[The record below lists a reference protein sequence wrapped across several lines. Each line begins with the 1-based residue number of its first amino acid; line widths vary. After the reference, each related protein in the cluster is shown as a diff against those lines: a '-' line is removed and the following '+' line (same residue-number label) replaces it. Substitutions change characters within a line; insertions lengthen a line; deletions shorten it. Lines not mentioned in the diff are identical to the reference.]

1 MAGIGFELKRM
12 FKDDTFTNRS
22 KAYLYSA
29 LVSAG
34 PWISSVITVNLLL
47 FIMEFN
53 NVGATNKDLF
63 SGTIVYSFVFSQIL
77 TAPWQFLIT
86 RYISDKLYIKAYEYI
101 RPSYI
106 GLNKIVFSTSFL
118 VSIFFYWNKP
128 LPLYY
133 KIMSVYVFL
142 IISMI
147 WILMVYLSA
156 VKNYELIAKA
166 YILGGTITF
175 ILAFYLLYNPIN
187 FTEFTPAS
195 NLLFSYLVGISF
207 TFTMLIYNFLST
219 FYFGNNLKYDFL
231 RYLSKYSSLFFIGLF
246 YTLGLWADNILMWFS
261 EVGMIV
267 LGTYHFSPLYD
278 NAVFLA
284 YLTIIPTMVLFLII
298 IETDFYN
305 YYKNYFGLAN
315 KRGTF
320 KEIKI
325 AEKEMVGVLY
335 NHLIYTFEV
344 QALISITIIL
354 LAKPIFKFLNFNI
367 ILRNIFRVTS
377 VGTLFN
383 IFILLIILVLL
394 YFEVRKRALLV
405 SFLFFMF
412 NTIFTLFFRNKGIQY
427 YGYGFVIGTFI
438 TFCIGG
444 IILLRFTK
452 RISYNTFALQPLYIK
467 KEKGVFAFIAD
478 SLNFYNEIQANASKN
493 IFSFLNRKRSKKRKK
508 KNTLSARRNRRK
520 RQERKKLKREKRTTR
535 KPTTSYHH

>member
-1 MAGIGFELKRM
+1 MAGIGFALKKM
-12 FKDDTFTNRS
+12 FKDETFTNRS

-34 PWISSVITVNLLL
+34 PWLSSVITVNFLF
-47 FIMEFN
+47 FIMEFK
-53 NVGATNKDLF
+53 NVLTQEKDLF

-86 RYISDKLYIKAYEYI
+86 RYISDKLYSKDYKYI
-101 RPSYI
+101 RPSFI
-106 GLNKIVFSTSFL
+106 GLNKIVFFSSFL
-118 VSIFFYWNKP
+118 VSVFFYWNKP

-133 KIMSVYVFL
+133 KIMAVFVFL

-166 YILGGTITF
+166 YIYGGILTF
-175 ILAFYLLYNPIN
+175 VLAFYLLDNPIN
-187 FTEFTPAS
+187 FAQFTYAT
-195 NLLFSYLVGISF
+195 NLLFSYLIGISF
-207 TFTMLIYNFLST
+207 TFVVLIYNFLST
-219 FYFGNNLKYDFL
+219 FYFGNNLEYDFL

-246 YTLGLWADNILMWFS
+246 YTLGLWVDNILMWFS
-261 EVGMIV
+261 DIGLEI
-267 LGTYHFSPLYD
+267 LGTYYFSPLYD

-284 YLTIIPTMVLFLII
+284 YLTIIPTMVLFLVSV
-298 IETDFYN
+298 ETDFYN
-305 YYKNYFGLAN
+305 YYKSYFGLAN

-325 AEKEMVGVLY
+325 AENEMVGVLY

-344 QALISITIIL
+344 QTLISATIIL
-354 LAKPIFKFLNFNI
+354 LAKPIFKFLNFNY

-377 VGTLFN
+377 IGTLFN

-405 SFLFFMF
+405 SFLFFLF
-412 NTIFTLFFRNKGIQY
+412 NTMFTLYFRYKGVKY

-438 TFCIGG
+438 TFCIGVV
-444 IILLRFTK
+444 ILSRFLK
-452 RISYNTFALQPLYIK
+452 KISYNTFALQPLYLK
-467 KEKGVFAFIAD
+467 KESGICAFIAD
-478 SLNFYNEIQANASKN
+478 SLNFYKEIQANASET
-493 IFSFLNRKRSKKRKK
+493 SFKLFRRKKIK
-508 KNTLSARRNRRK
+508 KNTLRSRRIKRKKRERRK
-520 RQERKKLKREKRTTR
+520 QQRSNGILK
-535 KPTTSYHH
+535 Y

>member
-86 RYISDKLYIKAYEYI
+86 RYISDKLYTKDYKYI
-101 RPSYI
+101 RPSFI
-106 GLNKIVFSTSFL
+106 GLNKIVFFLSFF

-133 KIMSVYVFL
+133 KIMAIYVFL

-166 YILGGTITF
+166 YIIGGSITF

-187 FTEFTPAS
+187 FTEFIPAS

-207 TFTMLIYNFLST
+207 TFIMLIYNFLST
-219 FYFGNNLKYDFL
+219 FYFGNNYQYDFL

-246 YTLGLWADNILMWFS
+246 YTLGLWSDNILMWFS
-261 EVGMIV
+261 EVGMVI
-267 LGTYHFSPLYD
+267 LDTYHFSPLYD

-284 YLTIIPTMVLFLII
+284 YLTIIPTMVLFLVIV
-298 IETDFYN
+298 ETDFYS

-315 KRGTF
+315 KRGTL
-320 KEIKI
+320 KEIKL
-325 AEKEMVGVLY
+325 AEHKMVGVLY

-354 LAKPIFKFLNFNI
+354 LAKPIFKFLNFNT

-377 VGTLFN
+377 FGTLFN

-394 YFEVRKRALLV
+394 YFEVRKRAFLV
-405 SFLFFMF
+405 SFLFFIF

-427 YGYGFVIGTFI
+427 YGYGFVMGTFI
-438 TFCIGG
+438 TFCIGA
-444 IILLRFTK
+444 IILSRFTK
-452 RISYNTFALQPLYIK
+452 KISYNTFALQPLYAK
-467 KEKGVFAFIAD
+467 KEKGIFAFIAD
-478 SLNFYNEIQANASKN
+478 SLNFYNEIQESNSKI
-493 IFSFLNRKRSKKRKK
+493 IFSLFKIRKGRKKK
-508 KNTLSARRNRRK
+508 KNTLSARRNRQK
-520 RQERKKLKREKRTTR
+520 IQEKKKLRKQKRKSR
-535 KPTTSYHH
+535 KIATSYEH